1 MANILAMIDLDINT
15 ADDICSR
22 IAKNAR
28 ALRKAKGLTQVELS
42 KKSGVS
48 LGSLKR
54 FETTGQISLFS
65 LANLAIA
72 LEADDEFLSLFSK
85 PHYNSI
91 EDVIRENS

>member
-1 MANILAMIDLDINT
+1 MINLDINT
-15 ADDICSR
+15 STDICNH

-28 ALRKAKGLTQVELS
+28 SLRKAKGLTQTELS
-42 KKSGVS
+42 EKSGVS

-54 FETTGQISLFS
+54 FETTGQISLSS

-72 LEADDEFLSLFSK
+72 LNADDDFMGLFSK
-85 PHYNSI
+85 QHYNSI

>member
-1 MANILAMIDLDINT
+1 MIDLDINT

-22 IAKNAR
+22 IAKNVR
-28 ALRKAKGLTQVELS
+28 VLRKAKGLTQVELS
-42 KKSGVS
+42 EKSGVS

-72 LEADDEFLSLFSK
+72 LEAGDEFLSLFSK

-91 EDVIRENS
+91 EDVIRENT